1 MNLVLQGY
9 FSRLHM
15 CKFDQQEASIHS
27 GKLECLIKDCQSC
40 FALLRFVGDYFG
52 AACFSPRKA
61 PAEF

>member
-1 MNLVLQGY
+1 MNYMIQNLVLQGY

-27 GKLECLIKDCQSC
+27 GK
-40 FALLRFVGDYFG
+40 VG
-52 AACFSPRKA
+52 AKT